1 MKPYKSLFNEGI
13 ESEKVGDNKFYFTNG
28 RKKVFLDKK
37 FKQLLKGVNANMSL
51 EDAGKKIEDNMLEYE
66 DTHEEP
72 SYEGMELSIKIGQ
85 TEYFYSDGWEKMKE
99 SLVRKKSLKEN
110 VQLRPFSNSDYRAYS
125 GVEVP
130 SNGSPMIGFFDLII
144 DREYQPTFDNLG
156 ISFEDFKN
164 TAVIVDAKNIY
175 VMPNTSQD
183 VVFSKKLGFGW
194 NAMTNAINLVSKTFR
209 DGITIN
215 DLFQLDFQSSIDL

>member
-1 MKPYKSLFNEGI
+1 MNPYRKIFREAEPNVSKIIKDLIDTNWSGSVEEKMKAVS
-13 ESEKVGDNKFYFTNG
+13 
-28 RKKVFLDKK
+28 
-37 FKQLLKGVNANMSL
+37 LLKGLATS
-51 EDAGKKIEDNMLEYE
+51 EDKMAVKFMKDL
-66 DTHEEP
+66 DAAT
-72 SYEGMELSIKIGQ
+72 S
-85 TEYFYSDGWEKMKE
+85 KMKSDTYNE
-99 SLVRKKSLKEN
+99 SLFREKKSLKESL
-110 VQLRPFSNSDYRAYS
+110 QLRPFSNSDYREYA

-175 VMPNTSQD
+175 VIPNTSED

-209 DGITIN
+209 DGITID
-215 DLFQLDFQSSIDL
+215 DLFELDFQSSINL

>member
-1 MKPYKSLFNEGI
+1 MNPYRKIFREAEPNVSKIIKDLIDTNWSGSVEEKMKAVS
-13 ESEKVGDNKFYFTNG
+13 
-28 RKKVFLDKK
+28 
-37 FKQLLKGVNANMSL
+37 LLKGLATSKDKMAVKFMKDL
-51 EDAGKKIEDNMLEYE
+51 DAA
-66 DTHEEP
+66 T
-72 SYEGMELSIKIGQ
+72 S
-85 TEYFYSDGWEKMKE
+85 KMKPATYNE
-99 SLVRKKSLKEN
+99 SLVREKKNLKEN

-130 SNGSPMIGFFDLII
+130 PNGSPMIGFFDLII

-175 VMPNTSQD
+175 VMPNTSED

-215 DLFQLDFQSSIDL
+215 DLFQLDFQSSINL

>member
-1 MKPYKSLFNEGI
+1 MQRHKRVFIEAEANVSKIIKDLIETDWSGSVEEKMKAVS
-13 ESEKVGDNKFYFTNG
+13 
-28 RKKVFLDKK
+28 
-37 FKQLLKGVNANMSL
+37 LLKGLATS
-51 EDAGKKIEDNMLEYE
+51 EDKMAVKFMKDL
-66 DTHEEP
+66 DAAT
-72 SYEGMELSIKIGQ
+72 S
-85 TEYFYSDGWEKMKE
+85 KMKPDTYNE
-99 SLVRKKSLKEN
+99 SLFRGKKSLKEN
-110 VQLRPFSNSDYRAYS
+110 FQLRPFSNLDYREYS

-144 DREYQPTFDNLG
+144 DREYQQTFENLG

-175 VMPNTSQD
+175 VIPNTSED

-194 NAMTNAINLVSKTFR
+194 NAIPNAISFISKTFR

-215 DLFQLDFQSSIDL
+215 DLFELDFQSSIDL